1 MPANVAASITTYR
14 TSSMPKKPT
23 PIDVALR
30 KSIKASGLTHY
41 AIGQAA
47 GVAPCILDRFML
59 PADDPRHRSMKLET
73 AAKIAAALNLVL
85 VAVSDAE

>member
-1 MPANVAASITTYR
+1 
-14 TSSMPKKPT
+14 MPKKP
-23 PIDVALR
+23 PMIDASLR
-30 KSIKASGLTHY
+30 KAIKASGRTHY

-47 GVAPCILDRFML
+47 GVAPCVLDRFMH

>member
-1 MPANVAASITTYR
+1 
-14 TSSMPKKPT
+14 MPKKP
-23 PIDVALR
+23 PMIDVALR
-30 KSIKASGLTHY
+30 RAIKASGRTHY

-47 GVAPCILDRFML
+47 GVAPCVLDRFMH

>member
-1 MPANVAASITTYR
+1 
-14 TSSMPKKPT
+14 MPKKPT

-30 KSIKASGLTHY
+30 KAIKASGLTHY

-47 GVAPCILDRFML
+47 NVAPCILDRFML